1 MKMKFKPLKSGIKN
15 AIISLNHY
23 ACSLWLSN
31 DISRVSIRPSN
42 TNENNVILN
51 GF

>member
-23 ACSLWLSN
+23 ALCGYQMTFPESALGHLTPMR
-31 DISRVSIRPSN
+31 IM
-42 TNENNVILN
+42 
-51 GF
+51 